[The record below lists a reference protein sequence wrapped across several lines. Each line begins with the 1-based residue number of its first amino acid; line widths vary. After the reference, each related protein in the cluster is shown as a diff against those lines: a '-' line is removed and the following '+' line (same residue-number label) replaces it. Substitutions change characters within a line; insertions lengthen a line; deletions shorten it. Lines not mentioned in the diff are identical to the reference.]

1 MRRYTISRTGIV
13 RRGVDLSSRRRNEH
27 ASRNR
32 NGTLPSPIYLHGIMS
47 SLGSGGARPI
57 APPETLYAP
66 SHGGGSAP
74 TSSHGGG
81 CASSSSQGPLQ
92 LEPWRPKEGR
102 ADAAWGPGEDAR
114 RITLDGSWTPMVGAP
129 PVRPVRPSAGRG
141 SQSGRKANGNQAMTL
156 NGSWTPMSERN
167 GQPGLTTGPER
178 GPRKRFHGGGR
189 SPDWR
194 LLRHCGG
201 ALLSSVLV
209 RPCN

>member
-1 MRRYTISRTGIV
+1 MRRYPISRTGIV
-13 RRGVDLSSRRRNEH
+13 RRGVDLSSRRRDEH

-57 APPETLYAP
+57 APPEKLYAP

-114 RITLDGSWTPMVGAP
+114 RITLDGSWCASSST
-129 PVRPVRPSAGRG
+129 SS
-141 SQSGRKANGNQAMTL
+141 SQRWAWEPKWKEGEWEPGDDAQRILDSD
-156 NGSWTPMSERN
+156 ER
-167 GQPGLTTGPER
+167 EEWAA
-178 GPRKRFHGGGR
+178 R
-189 SPDWR
+189 SYNR
-194 LLRHCGG
+194 T
-201 ALLSSVLV
+201 
-209 RPCN
+209 